1 MDIVYTNLDQA
12 AKQARQVADHG
23 RELFQ
28 TDRADFV
35 RESDGTALFE
45 RDAFSFQAAKRLA
58 SLDAEHDGLVFGRLD
73 DVTDET
79 RYIGR
84 IGVRDPDYEPL
95 VIDWRARA
103 AEPFYRATAMNPMG
117 VVRRRVLR
125 CRGDRVVG
133 IEDDLLDE
141 SAGGDLAVVGEGAL
155 MASLKR
161 ARGHTMKDI
170 VATIQAEQDDAIR
183 APYQG
188 FTFIA
193 GGPGTGKT
201 VVALHRIAFLLYTNR
216 ARFERGGVLVV
227 GPSPVFMN
235 YIDRVL
241 PSLGEDSVTL
251 RSIGAVAD
259 DVLGGMRAVRVD
271 APAVAAVKGSLRMVD
286 VLKALAA
293 LPLVEPPPLRVS
305 VKGNVQTLRP
315 EPLHRI
321 RLSVLAKHKANQGAE
336 AARAAVVAALY
347 RQVPPEL
354 ELTEDDYADMIDT
367 EPFRAALDAWWPVL
381 HPTDVLARLADPAVV
396 ARAADKVLSPAEQ
409 QALGSGFAGLS
420 DPATHDWTVADTALL
435 DELAAILGPVPAAEP
450 TLFLDALADEH
461 AVVTTAD
468 KLSRTVQTDPDA
480 EPHETY
486 AHVLVDEA
494 QDVTPMQWRMLRR
507 RGARASWTIVGDPAQ
522 SSWPSQSEADQALAQ
537 LIGTAPSREFR
548 LTTNYR
554 SPAEVF
560 NLAAAVVRSVYPS
573 AELPHA
579 IRSTGVLPQLAQAG
593 HTDWNAGLTGLIESV
608 AERVEGTIG
617 VIAPPSRSAAVR
629 AIAERLDHL
638 GDRLVVLTP
647 LEAKGLEYDAVIVVS
662 PDEVVSESPGGVRLL
677 YVALTRP
684 TQVLVTLD
692 IGGTG
697 AWRDPL
703 TAELGVS
710 A

>member
-12 AKQARQVADHG
+12 AISAREVASHG
-23 RELFQ
+23 RALFQ
-28 TDRADFV
+28 SDRTDFV
-35 RESDGTALFE
+35 RDSDGTALFE

-73 DVTDET
+73 DRDGDV

-103 AEPFYRATAMNPMG
+103 AEPFYRATAVRPMD

-133 IEDDLLDE
+133 IEDDLLDA
-141 SAGGDLAVVGEGAL
+141 SAGADLVVIGEGAL

-188 FTFIA
+188 FTFIS

-201 VVALHRIAFLLYTNR
+201 VVALHRVAFLLYTNR
-216 ARFERGGVLVV
+216 ARFERGGILVV
-227 GPSPVFMN
+227 GPSPVFMH

-251 RSIGAVAD
+251 RSIGAVAS
-259 DVLGGMRAVRVD
+259 DVVGVRAVRVD
-271 APAVAAVKGSLRMVD
+271 PPETAAVKGSVKMVG
-286 VLKALAA
+286 VLKALCA
-293 LPLVEPPPLRVS
+293 LPVVEPPPLRVS
-305 VKGNVQTLRP
+305 VKGEVLTLQP
-315 EPLHRI
+315 DQLQRI
-321 RLSVLAKHKANQGAE
+321 RASVMGKHKANQ
-336 AARAAVVAALY
+336 AADSARQAVVAALF
-347 RQVPPEL
+347 RQVPDEL
-354 ELTEDDYADMIDT
+354 DLTEDDFADLIDS
-367 EPFRAALDAWWPVL
+367 EPFRDALDTWWPVRR
-381 HPTDVLARLADPAVV
+381 PAEVLARLADPDVV
-396 ARAADKVLSPAEQ
+396 ARVADKQLSAFEQ
-409 QALGSGFAGLS
+409 AALGAGYPGLT
-420 DPATHDWTVADTALL
+420 DPGTYDWSVADAALL
-435 DELAAILGPVPAAEP
+435 DEVASILGPVPVAES

-468 KLSRTVQTDPDA
+468 TLSRRVEQDPDHDA
-480 EPHETY
+480 HETY
-486 AHVLVDEA
+486 AHVLVDEG

-507 RGARASWTIVGDPAQ
+507 RGVRASWTIVGDKAQ
-522 SSWPSQSEADQALAQ
+522 SSWPSQTEADQAIKV
-537 LIGTAPSREFR
+537 LIGTAPNRTFR

-560 NLAAAVVRSVYPS
+560 NLAADVVRAAYPQ

-579 IRSTGVLPQLAQAG
+579 IRTTGVLPQLDEVG
-593 HTDWNAGLTGLIESV
+593 HADWQDRLAMLAESV
-608 AERVEGTIG
+608 GTRVDGTIG
-617 VIAPPSRSAAVR
+617 IITPPSRLEAVQGLAAGR
-629 AIAERLDHL
+629 LAALSDRIA
-638 GDRLVVLTP
+638 VVTP
-647 LEAKGLEYDAVIVVS
+647 LEAKGLEYDGVIVVA

-692 IGGTG
+692 IGGPG
-697 AWRDPL
+697 SWRQSLASP
-703 TAELGVS
+703 VS
-710 A
+710 DSA